1 MFSNF
6 NKLFSFLF
14 IFILVICILFIPIIY
29 ASQFSLGI
37 NSNDWIPPSYISQD
51 KFVWPIPGY
60 TNISSYFGKRN
71 SPTAGASTY
80 HSGLDIPA
88 PEGTYLYAIDDGYI
102 SFASWGAGGGY
113 TIVLEL
119 TNYDNMSVS
128 YCHTS
133 PTMFVERGEEVS
145 KNEIIGMVGPKNVYG
160 IINNPYKDSNGNPT
174 NGATTGSHLHF
185 TIKENGIAINPLDY
199 Y

>member
-6 NKLFSFLF
+6 NKVFSYIFT
-14 IFILVICILFIPIIY
+14 FILLICILFIPIIY
-29 ASQFSLGI
+29 ISEFSLGV
-37 NSNDWIPPSYISQD
+37 NSNDWIPPSYINQD

-60 TNISSYFGKRN
+60 TSISSYFGKRN
-71 SPTAGASTY
+71 SPTAGASTH

-88 PEGTYLYAIDDGYI
+88 PEGTYIYAIDDGYV

-113 TIVLEL
+113 TIVIEL
-119 TNYDNMSVS
+119 SNYPNMAIS
-128 YCHTS
+128 YCHVS
-133 PTMFVERGEEVS
+133 SSMFVERGEMVS

-160 IINNPYKDSNGNPT
+160 IINNPYKDSDGKPT

-185 TIKENGIAINPLDY
+185 TIKENGIPVNPLDY